1 LGSFNGTENGTDF
14 SAVPKPFTLDRQ
26 EEPSQ
31 KVSLQL
37 RVLRLGFLQDG
48 YVGVGVFPES
58 EEILVFSAALG
69 GIALERVGA
78 CQAKVG
84 QRTQREV
91 HYDAAMVEKLL
102 ELSRCRLTLACQQ
115 VGLAAQIGWIQSS
128 LLRRGCIIFNMYSDP
143 GIRDGLGRLTNPLR
157 HAQIDRIVVKQ
168 DGEEQTAIEKS
179 EAEYFETEPLP
190 EESADTPNGRRA

>member
-58 EEILVFSAALG
+58 EEILV
-69 GIALERVGA
+69 VGA
-78 CQAKVG
+78 SFGGVARKSKTSG
-84 QRTQREV
+84 KA
-91 HYDAAMVEKLL
+91 DL
-102 ELSRCRLTLACQQ
+102 
-115 VGLAAQIGWIQSS
+115 S
-128 LLRRGCIIFNMYSDP
+128 LLSQRR
-143 GIRDGLGRLTNPLR
+143 
-157 HAQIDRIVVKQ
+157 
-168 DGEEQTAIEKS
+168 
-179 EAEYFETEPLP
+179 
-190 EESADTPNGRRA
+190 TPSIW